1 MLLVEIDKKRRIRQ
15 PPELVSSEEG
25 TSTSFEKFRTR
36 MLFYLFS
43 VTNENIF
50 FNKALKSLGEK
61 EEVLDQITNESYPI
75 LRSKIQTR
83 KKIIDSSPPI
93 QTLLSQQNKNNDIRR
108 RNYKR

>member
-15 PPELVSSEEG
+15 PPELGSSEEG

-50 FNKALKSLGEK
+50 F
-61 EEVLDQITNESYPI
+61 
-75 LRSKIQTR
+75 
-83 KKIIDSSPPI
+83 
-93 QTLLSQQNKNNDIRR
+93 
-108 RNYKR
+108 